1 MPIIKKDVLVIG
13 AGPGGSIAAA
23 YLQKQNYDVLVVE
36 KQKFPRFV
44 IGESLLPRCMEHLQE
59 LELISEIEK
68 AGFQKKKGVVFTWK
82 ERTFEFL
89 FAEQFTPGFTW
100 TWQVQRAKFDK
111 ILIDTVQKRGVDV
124 NFEHEVVAVDFSDKI
139 KKTKVKD
146 ENGNYYTVESKF
158 VIDASGYGRVLP
170 KLLDLNKAS
179 SFETR
184 TAVFSHIKNHWKKN
198 DAFDSN
204 KIVIDTIDDD
214 KTWMWLIPFSDG
226 TTSVGVVGN
235 NDSIKK
241 CAIDPKSNLKPYLE
255 QVYTFKRLFSKVE
268 FIKEPSSISGFS
280 IGVKKMY
287 GNGFVLCGNST
298 EFLDPVFSSGVT
310 FAIESGMKAAKL
322 VAKELQGETVD
333 WEKDYTIYMQK
344 GIDVFRTY
352 VRTWYDGTLH
362 TIFYAD
368 EVRQEVK
375 DRISS
380 VLAGYVWD
388 EKNSFVKKHARTLEN
403 LAKVIQMY

>member
-1 MPIIKKDVLVIG
+1 M
-13 AGPGGSIAAA
+13 
-23 YLQKQNYDVLVVE
+23 Q
-36 KQKFPRFV
+36 
-44 IGESLLPRCMEHLQE
+44 
-59 LELISEIEK
+59 
-68 AGFQKKKGVVFTWK
+68 
-82 ERTFEFL
+82 FL
-89 FAEQFTPGFTW
+89 FAEQFTKGYESTF
-100 TWQVQRAKFDK
+100 QVPRDKFDK
-111 ILIDTVQKRGVDV
+111 VLTDAVQEKGIEIL
-124 NFEHEVVAVDFSDKI
+124 FEHTVENVDFQNNFQETIISNKEGQFI
-139 KKTKVKD
+139 VK
-146 ENGNYYTVESKF
+146 SKF

-179 SFETR
+179 TFETR
-184 TAVFSHIKNHWKKN
+184 TAVFSHIKNHRKKN

-310 FAIESGMKAAKL
+310 FATESSLLAAKL
-322 VAKELQGETVD
+322 ITKELQNKPVNWEVEYNDYIKEGVTVFASYVKE
-333 WEKDYTIYMQK
+333 WYTGNLQK
-344 GIDVFRTY
+344 LFFHRPENPEIKKQ
-352 VRTWYDGTLH
+352 
-362 TIFYAD
+362 ICA
-368 EVRQEVK
+368 
-375 DRISS
+375 

-388 EKNSFVKKHARTLEN
+388 KTNPFVKKHKNIIKNIAYLIDMELSR
-403 LAKVIQMY
+403 K

>member
-59 LELISEIEK
+59 LDLISEIEK

-111 ILIDTVQKRGVDV
+111 VLIDTVQKRGVDV

-226 TTSVGVVGN
+226 TTSVGVVGS

-241 CAIDPKSNLKPYLE
+241 CGIDPKSNLKPYLE

-362 TIFYAD
+362 IIFYAD

-388 EKNSFVKKHARTLEN
+388 EKNSFVKKHARALEN